1 MDVSSNI
8 RDQIDRRLPPNQ
20 AHLKYRPDIDGLR
33 TMAVLPV
40 IFYHY
45 SLGCPGGYVG
55 VDVFFVI
62 SGFLITKIIYDLTVK
77 HSFSFI
83 EFYGRRIR
91 RLFPA
96 LFLMLAVVTL
106 WASIE
111 MIWFDL
117 KDYGASLIAA
127 TTYVSN
133 FYFYATTG
141 YFMQAAETKPLL
153 HTWSLAVE
161 EQFYIV
167 VPLVLLAIVR
177 LTSNRWHVSLI
188 LGLSALSFA
197 LCIFLTRFYTPAA
210 FYLLPPRAWELGL
223 GGAVAIAAP
232 AIRPRLAGLL
242 SIGGLAMILFA
253 VFTFSD
259 ATPFPGWSVAIP
271 TIGTAAVL
279 SAGGRRET
287 LVERFLCTRPITFVG
302 KISYSLYLWHWPVIV
317 ALNYPSGGTFV
328 KALIGLGVT
337 FGFSI
342 LSWRF
347 VELPF
352 RERRFLP
359 KNLFITSAIA
369 SIIAI
374 VAGAALFLANGF
386 PHPASL
392 VELLDDKR
400 WEELRPD
407 CHATTAR
414 ARINN
419 LCIRGASD
427 VAPSFLLAGDSHA
440 SALSDGIFAAARGQG
455 IAGVQFTDAGFVPLP
470 GRRSLTSSRGAKW
483 SAQRSLTD
491 AFTQYLTQHRELRT
505 VIITAFWIREA
516 TGMSY
521 RNVQEIEVDDSYDG
535 SGTAYNPIALRHA
548 LSRLVEMFPDREF
561 VILDDVP
568 SGRAIDLKEYAR
580 TVYTGRPFAGGLS
593 KAAADAQRV
602 SYEAIMESLVATHQN
617 VRYAPVLARLCGQDL
632 CPLFRRDG
640 VPIYRDGD
648 HLSRYGSLD
657 LAPALYGVFR

>member
-1 MDVSSNI
+1 MDVSSSI
-8 RDQIDRRLPPNQ
+8 GDQIDRRLPPNQ

-33 TMAVLPV
+33 AIAVIPV

-45 SLGCPGGYVG
+45 SIGCPGGYVG
-55 VDVFFVI
+55 VDVFYVI
-62 SGFLITKIIYDLTVK
+62 SGYLITKIIYDLTVK
-77 HSFSFI
+77 RNFSFV
-83 EFYGRRIR
+83 EFYERRIR

-106 WASIE
+106 WASVE

-127 TTYVSN
+127 TAYVSN
-133 FYFYATTG
+133 FYFYFTTG

-167 VPLVLLAIVR
+167 VPFVLLAMVR
-177 LTSNRWHVSLI
+177 FTSSRWHVSLI

-197 LCIFLTRFYTPAA
+197 LCIVLTRFYTPAA

-232 AIRPRLAGLL
+232 AIRPRLGGLL
-242 SIGGLAMILFA
+242 SIGGLAMILYA
-253 VFTFSD
+253 VFSFSD
-259 ATPFPGWSVAIP
+259 ATPFPGWLVAVP

-279 SAGGRRET
+279 GAGGRRET
-287 LVERFLCTRPITFVG
+287 LVERFLCTRPMTFVG

-317 ALNYPSGGTFV
+317 ALNYASGGTFA
-328 KALIGLGVT
+328 KGLIGLGVT
-337 FGFSI
+337 FGFAT

-359 KNLFITSAIA
+359 KHLFIASAIT
-369 SIIAI
+369 STVAI

-386 PHPASL
+386 PHPANL
-392 VELLDDKR
+392 VKLLDDKR
-400 WEELRPD
+400 WAELRPD
-407 CHATTAR
+407 CHATATR
-414 ARINN
+414 ASIND
-419 LCIRGASD
+419 LCIRGASG

-440 SALSDGIFAAARGQG
+440 SALSDGIFAAARAHG

-470 GRRSLTSSRGAKW
+470 GRRSLTSNRGARW
-483 SAQRSLTD
+483 SAQQSLTD
-491 AFTQYLTQHRELRT
+491 AFTQYLTQHTELRT
-505 VIITAFWIREA
+505 VIVTAFWTREA
-516 TGMSY
+516 TGRSY
-521 RNVQEIEVDDSYDG
+521 RNVQEVEVDDSYDG

-548 LSRLVEMFPDREF
+548 LNRLVEMFPDREF
-561 VILDDVP
+561 VVVDDVP
-568 SGRAIDLKEYAR
+568 SGSAIDLKEYAR
-580 TVYTGRPFAGGLS
+580 TIYSGRTSDGGLS
-593 KAAADAQRV
+593 KAVADTQRA
-602 SYEAIMESLVATHQN
+602 SYEPVMEGLVASHQN
-617 VRYAPVLARLCGQDL
+617 VRYAPILARLCGPHL

-657 LAPALYGVFR
+657 LAPALSGVLG